1 MMMMMMM
8 TLSLSLSLY
17 IYICIRSLLS
27 LSLCLLIVTTIYDPV
42 MDDSTD
48 SKVKED
54 AETCRQL
61 LDDSWL
67 GTAMTYRQNP
77 TERFDFSPIRSRQIQ
92 MGTSWCLRNLGNLGR
107 PQLWIRNS
115 DPAQMAF
122 LSNLWT
128 WASHLRPCIPC
139 WFRSF
144 PPIGGEVER
153 SWFRDPGALR
163 RSGDEYSDGPCRW
176 RAMHQAVSGGDLKS
190 LGFETKKGALFGNK
204 NQDVTYQNMSW

>member
-1 MMMMMMM
+1 MGSTDMLLIFMIFMIFMMVVLMVMVMMMMMMMMM

-92 MGTSWCLRNLGNLGR
+92 MGTS
-107 PQLWIRNS
+107 
-115 DPAQMAF
+115 
-122 LSNLWT
+122 
-128 WASHLRPCIPC
+128 
-139 WFRSF
+139 
-144 PPIGGEVER
+144 
-153 SWFRDPGALR
+153 
-163 RSGDEYSDGPCRW
+163 
-176 RAMHQAVSGGDLKS
+176 
-190 LGFETKKGALFGNK
+190 
-204 NQDVTYQNMSW
+204 